1 MTVNTER
8 PEADARRR
16 AGNVIRMA
24 GQDYLDIAGIAER
37 IGVKPASVQTYHTR
51 ATTNRRSGTPKE
63 WDLPEPDIRIGG
75 RPAWLVGTIEVWEKV
90 RPGVST
96 EAATAARRK
105 DGGA

>member
-1 MTVNTER
+1 MAVKTSQ
-8 PEADARRR
+8 PGGDARRR

-51 ATTNRRSGTPKE
+51 AKTNRKAGTPKE

-75 RPAWLVGTIEVWEKV
+75 RPAWLVETIETWEKA
-90 RPGVST
+90 RPGT
-96 EAATAARRK
+96 NTDAATAARRK
-105 DGGA
+105 GGEP